1 MRLYHTSNV
10 EIPHPDIKFSR
21 NHLDFGKGFYL
32 TTLKQQAINYGQ
44 RFLRKGDN
52 AIMNVYEL
60 DNNLEGF
67 SRIFFEVYDGQWLD
81 YVTACRKGQPHP
93 A

>member
-52 AIMNVYEL
+52 AIMNVC
-60 DNNLEGF
+60 
-67 SRIFFEVYDGQWLD
+67 I
-81 YVTACRKGQPHP
+81 
-93 A
+93 

>member
-1 MRLYHTSNV
+1 MILYHTSNV

-52 AIMNVYEL
+52 AIMNVY
-60 DNNLEGF
+60 
-67 SRIFFEVYDGQWLD
+67 
-81 YVTACRKGQPHP
+81 
-93 A
+93 